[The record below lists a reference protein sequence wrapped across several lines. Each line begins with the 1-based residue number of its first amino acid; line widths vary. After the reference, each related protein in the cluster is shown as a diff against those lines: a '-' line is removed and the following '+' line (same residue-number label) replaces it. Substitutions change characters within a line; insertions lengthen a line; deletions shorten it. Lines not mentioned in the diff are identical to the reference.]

1 MMSEDYKVQ
10 LDSYNGPLD
19 LLLFLIRREEV
30 DIYDIPIARITEQ
43 YLAYVEL
50 LKKLD
55 PNYIGE
61 FLVMAAT
68 LMEMKSRLLV
78 PTPPPEEDDE
88 EIVDPRLELVHQLL
102 EYKKFKDA
110 AQALGASAAERA
122 NRFGRIPML
131 PQPEG
136 EPEVDLD
143 QVQVWDLLSAFSKV
157 LRDIGLA
164 DRKHEVFYDDTP
176 IALHAA
182 DIADYLEREGG
193 SIRFEQLFEGRSKGE
208 IIGLFLAL
216 LELVRAK
223 RVRAEQEISFETII
237 LHLLDSTPLQTGEID
252 MLPDEERPAELEP
265 EE

>member
-50 LKKLD
+50 LKELD

-68 LMEMKSRLLV
+68 LMEMKSRMLV

-223 RVRAEQEISFETII
+223 RVRAEQETSFETII

-252 MLPDEERPAELEP
+252 MLPDEGQPAELEP

>member
-1 MMSEDYKVQ
+1 MSEDYKVK

-30 DIYDIPIARITEQ
+30 DIYDIPITRITEQ

-50 LKKLD
+50 LKRLE
-55 PNYIGE
+55 PNSIGE

-68 LMEMKSRLLV
+68 LMEMKSRTLV
-78 PTPPPEEDDE
+78 PTPPAEEDDE

-110 AQALGASAAERA
+110 AHVLGPSAAERA
-122 NRFGRIPML
+122 NRFCRIPIL

-164 DRKHEVFYDDTP
+164 DRKHEVLYDDTP

-182 DIADYLEREGG
+182 DIVDFLERENG
-193 SIRFEQLFEGRSKGE
+193 SIRFERLFEARNKGE

-223 RVRAEQEISFETII
+223 RVRAEQEISFDVII
-237 LHLLDSTPLQTGEID
+237 LHLLDSTPLQAGEID
-252 MLPDEERPAELEP
+252 ELSDEGTPARPES

>member
-1 MMSEDYKVQ
+1 MSEDYKVQ

-43 YLAYVEL
+43 YVAYVEL
-50 LKKLD
+50 LKHLD
-55 PNYIGE
+55 PNDIGE

-68 LMEMKSRLLV
+68 LMEMKSRTLV

-164 DRKHEVFYDDTP
+164 DRKHEVVYDDTP
-176 IALHAA
+176 IVLHAA
-182 DIADYLEREGG
+182 DIVDFLEREGG

-223 RVRAEQEISFETII
+223 RVRAEQEISFKTII
-237 LHLLDSTPLQTGEID
+237 LHLLDSTPLQIEEID
-252 MLPDEERPAELEP
+252 LLPDEGRASVP
-265 EE
+265 ESGD